1 MRTSWKGWPR
11 SGGMFSAFAS
21 REMMYGV
28 YLLPMFLSKLRC
40 TTEAVHAKHSST
52 YAYGVATC
60 KTVDEE

>member
-1 MRTSWKGWPR
+1 
-11 SGGMFSAFAS
+11 
-21 REMMYGV
+21 MMYGV

-60 KTVDEE
+60 KTVDEK